1 MILRRDL
8 SLPTADVEFLEAS
21 YPDWE
26 LVREGAAV
34 WLLLPNYPLPAGY
47 TCQVVT
53 AALRIE
59 SGYPDTQLD
68 MVYFSPQLV
77 RTDGKVLRATQAR
90 MKIDNVLF
98 QRWSRHR
105 TSANPWRPGED
116 DLQTHMFL
124 VRHWLEREFE
134 ND

>member
-8 SLPTADVEFLEAS
+8 SLPPADIDFLEAS
-21 YPDWE
+21 HPDWE
-26 LVREGAAV
+26 VVRDGTAA
-34 WLLLPNYPLPAGY
+34 WLLLPGCPLPDGY
-47 TCQVVT
+47 TCQVAT

-77 RTDGKVLRATQAR
+77 RADGKVLRATQTKVTIAG
-90 MKIDNVLF
+90 VSF

-105 TSANPWRPGED
+105 TRVNPWRAGED
-116 DLQTHMFL
+116 DIQTHMFL

-134 ND
+134 

>member
-8 SLPTADVEFLEAS
+8 SLPPVDVEFLEAS
-21 YPDWE
+21 HPDWE
-26 LVREGAAV
+26 LVRDRAAA
-34 WLLLPNYPLPAGY
+34 WLLLPNYPLPDGY
-47 TCQVVT
+47 TCQLAT

-59 SGYPDTQLD
+59 PGYPDTQLD

-77 RTDGKVLRATQAR
+77 RTDGRVLPATQTQVT
-90 MKIDNVLF
+90 IDGVSF

-105 TSANPWRPGED
+105 TGVNPWRAGED
-116 DLQTHMFL
+116 DIQTHMFL

-134 ND
+134 R